1 MHRASHNACL
11 LAYLHIIAARR
22 ERFVDFFRAN
32 GLVCL
37 IGYNKTKESHFQ
49 FIMPS
54 ESFKISIKT
63 TSKENL
69 FKKRQGGQLLL
80 VVLNIARFLGCKRK
94 SGQKDMNLKSKSDLL
109 LFGQDGSSGQQELL
123 G

>member
-54 ESFKISIKT
+54 ESLKSIKT

-69 FKKRQGGQLLL
+69 FKKRQGAAVTCG
-80 VVLNIARFLGCKRK
+80 
-94 SGQKDMNLKSKSDLL
+94 LKYSKI
-109 LFGQDGSSGQQELL
+109 FGV
-123 G
+123 

>member
-54 ESFKISIKT
+54 ESFEISIKT

-69 FKKRQGGQLLL
+69 FKKRQGGAA
-80 VVLNIARFLGCKRK
+80 VTCG
-94 SGQKDMNLKSKSDLL
+94 LKYSKI
-109 LFGQDGSSGQQELL
+109 FGV
-123 G
+123 